1 MNLGI
6 LKWLNKTNMQNRINI
21 KNKQTFGFTLV
32 EVLVALAILSISLS
46 AVLYVINQNTSNLI
60 YLKDKTFAHWVAMNK
75 VSEFRVNPSVIQ
87 TSNRLSGHYSLAQRE
102 WKWTAQITPTEDKEL
117 NRLIIDVYS
126 AEDSEMKLTT
136 LNSFVSFSLR
146 DKK

>member
-1 MNLGI
+1 M
-6 LKWLNKTNMQNRINI
+6 
-21 KNKQTFGFTLV
+21 GFTLV
-32 EVLVALAILSISLS
+32 EILVALAILSISLS

-75 VSEFRVNPSVIQ
+75 VSEFRVNPAVIQ

-102 WKWTAQITPTEDKEL
+102 WKWIAQLIPTEDKEL

-126 AEDSEMKLTT
+126 PEDSDMKLTT
-136 LNSFVSFSLR
+136 LNSFVSFSLQ
-146 DKK
+146 DK